1 MSYPVFVYNVL
12 LIAVYILMAAIFFY
26 LCKSRKSPLS
36 FWCMILFG
44 LAFFDNAIFFMKE
57 VFVQIGNSEGFLQQM
72 HWISEMTLL
81 CVFPL
86 IIRMIIG
93 HYIDDLPQKKEI
105 IALVIG
111 SAIIAGI
118 TLWPHSINS
127 PLSVLPTVLYVWV
140 FLRALVKTVSRQ
152 IGVCILVL
160 LMLYVLNVA
169 FVVSGAVD
177 SVMWGYRNFV
187 IEVYWALYLAFGIGM
202 ASALLRTAEETYT
215 PDESV
220 IFKQFL
226 DKYGISVREGDIAK
240 LLMEGA
246 TNQDISNQ
254 LFLAVG
260 TVKAHNSH
268 IYQKLRITHRTQ
280 VLIKYTEYLEER
292 AKR

>member
-1 MSYPVFVYNVL
+1 MTYPVFIYNVF

-26 LCKSRKSPLS
+26 LNKSRKSTLA
-36 FWCMILFG
+36 FWCLALFG

-57 VFVQIGNSEGFLQQM
+57 VFAQIGSADNFLLQA
-72 HWISEMTLL
+72 HWISEMSLL

-93 HYIDDLPQKKEI
+93 HYIDDLPSKKELLT
-105 IALVIG
+105 LV
-111 SAIIAGI
+111 AGCVI
-118 TLWPHSINS
+118 VASVTLCPHPYNS
-127 PLSVLPTVLYVWV
+127 PMSTLPTILYVWV
-140 FLRALVKTVSRQ
+140 FVRALIKTTSRQ
-152 IGVCILVL
+152 IQVCMLTLLALYLLNAILTL
-160 LMLYVLNVA
+160 T
-169 FVVSGAVD
+169 GIVD
-177 SVMWGYRNFV
+177 WVMWGYRNFI
-187 IEVYWALYLAFGIGM
+187 IEIYWALYLAFGIGI
-202 ASALLRTAEETYT
+202 AAALLRTAEETYT

-226 DKYGISVREGDIAK
+226 DKYGISMREGDIAK

-260 TVKAHNSH
+260 TVKAHNYH
-268 IYQKLRITHRTQ
+268 IYQKLGISHRTQ

-292 AKR
+292 AKK